1 MPVRKSYKK
10 FRPGELAP
18 ITGVYLVHHGLRHRE
33 PHEVVI
39 IRGESLP
46 ACRTCKLN
54 TQFEIVK
61 AISHVTHDWDF
72 SGPNNLTVQPH
83 HEPFADFRIFR
94 RIHVRLPVTFQL
106 PSNPIPVQIH
116 GYSSDLSAGGLGA
129 IIREK
134 LPSAYKTALLKIDV
148 GTGAAPLSV
157 QGRFRHQSGV
167 RYGFEFARVA
177 GAQTE
182 AIRRM
187 LQKQMKAA
195 ASSSA

>member
-1 MPVRKSYKK
+1 MCSYKPLTTASSIPQSKEVARWILNLLQSIWSKFLVSRLCPWGIEGSVPVRKSHK

-61 AISHVTHDWDF
+61 VISHVTHDWDF
-72 SGPNNLTVQPH
+72 SGPNNLAVQPH

-94 RIHVRLPVTFQL
+94 RINVRLPVTFQL
-106 PSNPIPVQIH
+106 PSDSSPVQVH

-129 IIREK
+129 IIRE
-134 LPSAYKTALLKIDV
+134 
-148 GTGAAPLSV
+148 
-157 QGRFRHQSGV
+157 
-167 RYGFEFARVA
+167 
-177 GAQTE
+177 
-182 AIRRM
+182 
-187 LQKQMKAA
+187 
-195 ASSSA
+195 